1 MTIRTGFCVLA
12 SLALLGAAAPAFAQE
27 VPADANKALWCATA
41 FTLVEPEARKQGQTE
56 AADHFKSYSTTLS
69 QTSHDSLTKAGFS
82 EDQIK
87 SQTTAYTDKVTKELT
102 GSGQPEFSEV
112 ECVTLVDPAAAQAIQ
127 QQQQAP
133 APDATPAPDNATPPA
148 NGDASGADATPAP
161 SGNGDSGG
169 ATTPAN

>member
-12 SLALLGAAAPAFAQE
+12 SLALLGAAAPAFAQD

-41 FTLVEPEARKQGQTE
+41 FTLVEPEARAQGQTE

-87 SQTTAYTDKVTKELT
+87 SQASAYTDKVTKELT

-127 QQQQAP
+127 QQQAP
-133 APDATPAPDNATPPA
+133 QDATPAPDNATPPA

-169 ATTPAN
+169 TTPAK